1 MSMLLQPFEHG
12 FCSLLRVMAY
22 FPEVTA
28 GRFECWYVLGSDD
41 GASITTTEVE
51 EFSEPEA
58 YFPEVPAGEYELW
71 HGLGWDDGAS
81 ITTTEVVEFSEPETI
96 PGLVESSMDEVEGE
110 EGSDG
115 DGVVEVVN
123 LVSES
128 QEELDIEMLGIEQEA
143 ERMFR
148 EDVRGSQLRV
158 DERFAL
164 REARL
169 RRVRESIANETAE
182 ERNLRRRRF
191 FEAVHGYPKP

>member
-1 MSMLLQPFEHG
+1 MSQPFEHG

-28 GRFECWYVLGSDD
+28 GRFECWYVSGSDD

-81 ITTTEVVEFSEPETI
+81 IATTEVVEFSEPETI

-128 QEELDIEMLGIEQEA
+128 QGELDLEMLGIEQEA

-148 EDVRGSQLRV
+148 EDVRGSRLRV

-164 REARL
+164 REAKL

>member
-1 MSMLLQPFEHG
+1 MSQLIR
-12 FCSLLRVMAY
+12 SLLRVMAY

-28 GRFECWYVLGSDD
+28 GRFECGYVLGSDD

-71 HGLGWDDGAS
+71 HGLGSDDGAS

-115 DGVVEVVN
+115 DGVVEIVN

-164 REARL
+164 REAKL